1 MNSYDIK
8 MEEISIGGHDL
19 KIRSL
24 KDRQQFSDE
33 QDIAGNRGVS
43 SASWSHF
50 GVVWPCGI
58 VLAQIISKL
67 PLQGLRILEL
77 GCGLGIASLVASRR
91 GGDIT
96 ASDHHP
102 LAESFM
108 SQNAVLNEL
117 PGVKFAHGDW
127 CTPITQ
133 LGKFN
138 LIIGSDLLYERDQP
152 ALLSVFIDCHA
163 ASDAKIILCDPGR
176 REAKRFN
183 RLMVERGFSAQTE
196 YLPVQML
203 LGQSYKG
210 RIMTYERGIF

>member
-1 MNSYDIK
+1 MSTYDIK
-8 MEEISIGGHDL
+8 MEEISIGGHAFN
-19 KIRSL
+19 ICSL
-24 KDRQQFSDE
+24 KDRQQFSD
-33 QDIAGNRGVS
+33 DGNIAGKQGI
-43 SASWSHF
+43 SAANWSHF
-50 GVVWPCGI
+50 GVVWPSGI
-58 VLAQIISKL
+58 VLAKLISTL

-108 SQNAVLNEL
+108 SQNVAFNAV
-117 PGVKFAHGDW
+117 PAVKFAHGDW

-163 ASDAKIILCDPGR
+163 TSDAKIILCDPGR
-176 REAKRFN
+176 REARRFN
-183 RLMVERGFSAQTE
+183 RLMVERGFSAHTE

-203 LGQSYKG
+203 RGQSYKG
-210 RIMTYERGIF
+210 RIMTYERGIC